1 MSTRQSKPRSLSPK
15 CCQMHKTENYT
26 QVQIWCK
33 KVHFTFHQILTN
45 CIFLSEARHV
55 WYPAAEWCIGAPKKR
70 SIVFHFTAL
79 TTWTSL
85 SSKQCSLV
93 QWLVPF
99 WCWCTVEWKG
109 RGRLLVWN
117 TLLVCSTYMCSTL
130 HTAGVKLPGFAALRT
145 HFARDRFNLCSLAL
159 IGESLISFCQS
170 SLAIR
175 SRFPEKQKRTWDW
188 RAEFSRNL
196 TRIVSPYIGLCWR
209 TPWPSV
215 RTWSRNDAAQSPV
228 SCPRL
233 CRTFRDL
240 PAPERNL
247 VNILV

>member
-45 CIFLSEARHV
+45 CIFLSETRHV
-55 WYPAAEWCIGAPKKR
+55 WYPAAGWCIGAPKKR

-85 SSKQCSLV
+85 CSMQCSLV

-117 TLLVCSTYMCSTL
+117 SQALPRSE
-130 HTAGVKLPGFAALRT
+130 HTLPGTGSTSAAWHSSARVWSHFTKPALLSAPDFLR
-145 HFARDRFNLCSLAL
+145 N
-159 IGESLISFCQS
+159 
-170 SLAIR
+170 
-175 SRFPEKQKRTWDW
+175 K
-188 RAEFSRNL
+188 
-196 TRIVSPYIGLCWR
+196 
-209 TPWPSV
+209 
-215 RTWSRNDAAQSPV
+215 
-228 SCPRL
+228 
-233 CRTFRDL
+233 
-240 PAPERNL
+240 
-247 VNILV
+247 